1 MKTFLVAVLLGIFG
15 AVAVSVSF
23 ALHWPAWVMFIAWVS
38 YYIFGKTWQSS
49 LKAFIQIELG
59 IVMGLFIQ
67 ITGTFLSGILGSFGL
82 DVAVFFFAGSLAYTS
97 RIKIL
102 NNIPA
107 WYLGLIIFFGLHPG
121 TTLMPLVQLIIP
133 VISGF
138 VLAWLNDSAI
148 DLVLRRKK
156 ISSKHKITL

>member
-1 MKTFLVAVLLGIFG
+1 MKTFLIAVLLGIFG

-23 ALHWPAWVMFIAWVS
+23 AMHWPTWVMFIAWVS

-49 LKAFIQIELG
+49 LKAFIQIEFG

-67 ITGTFLSGILGSFGL
+67 IIGAFLSTIIGGLGL
-82 DVAVFFFAGSLAYTS
+82 PIAVFFFIGSLAYTT
-97 RIKIL
+97 RINVL
-102 NNIPA
+102 NSIPA
-107 WYLGLIIFFGLHPG
+107 WFLGLIIFFGSHTG

-138 VLAWLNDSAI
+138 VFAWLNDSAI
-148 DLVLRRKK
+148 DLVLRREK
-156 ISSKHKITL
+156 IS